1 MKLLQRL
8 QAHFPYPDFR
18 SYQLEVIQELMQGK
32 NCLGLMPTGSGK
44 SLCYQFFAK
53 PNEGLVVVVA
63 PLIALIEDQKAKCV
77 KLGLKAAGITS
88 IQNREERER
97 SYAQLSKGELD
108 IIFITPERF
117 RVPEFREALDKNKI
131 RLFAVDEAH
140 CISMWGHDFRPD
152 YSKLGGI
159 REQLGNPL
167 TVALTATATPE
178 VQKDILTSLNILEA
192 EIKTDGLSR
201 PNLAIRIAEAYG
213 FDEKLEYITEHLKNL
228 NGPTIVYFSLIET
241 LRKVSRFLERKQ
253 PHLIFHG
260 DLPGPMRRRNLR
272 AFMEGE
278 SPLMLAT
285 PAFGLGIDKGNIRRL
300 IHFEIPGSLE
310 AYYQEIG
317 RAGRDGNPS
326 ECLLMYDEDD
336 ISLQMNFLK
345 WSNPDPEFIRRVYEL
360 ISSHRDRVDD
370 GGFDYI
376 REQMVFKTKTD
387 YRIESSVNILER
399 WGCLE
404 KTEDPFPFR
413 AVRSPEL
420 EDFNLEQPEK
430 RFRWANKKLL
440 DLVQFIKNKDECR
453 LNQIY
458 VYFGHE
464 REKPCG
470 HCDAC
475 LDET

>member
-1 MKLLQRL
+1 MDLRQRL
-8 QAHFPYPDFR
+8 QNYFPYPDFR
-18 SYQLEVIQELMQGK
+18 SYQREVIQELLNGK

-53 PNEGLVVVVA
+53 PNEGLVLVVS
-63 PLIALIEDQKAKCV
+63 PLIALIEDQKAKCE

-88 IQNREERER
+88 IQNRTERDR
-97 SYAQLSKGELD
+97 NYSQLAKGELD
-108 IIFITPERF
+108 IIFVTPERF
-117 RVPEFREALDKNKI
+117 RVLEFREALEKNKI

-152 YSKLGGI
+152 YSKLGVL
-159 REQLGNPL
+159 RAQLGNPL
-167 TVALTATATPE
+167 TLALTATATPE
-178 VQKDILTSLNILEA
+178 VQKDILTGLNILEA
-192 EIKTDGLSR
+192 TIKTDGLSR
-201 PNLAIRIAEAYG
+201 PNLALRVAEAYG
-213 FDEKLEYITEHLKNL
+213 FDEKLEYISEYLKSVK
-228 NGPTIVYFSLIET
+228 GPTIIYFSLIET
-241 LRKVSRFLERKQ
+241 LRKVSRSLERKR

-260 DLPGPMRRRNLR
+260 DLPGQLRRRNLR
-272 AFMEGE
+272 SFMQEE

-285 PAFGLGIDKGNIRRL
+285 PAFGLGIDKENIRHL

-317 RAGRDGNPS
+317 RAGRDGKPAD
-326 ECLLMYDEDD
+326 CLLMYDEDD

-345 WSNPDPEFIRRVYEL
+345 WSNPDPEFVRRVYEL
-360 ISSHRDRVDD
+360 IVSHRDRVDD

-376 REQMVFKTKTD
+376 REQMVFKIKTD

-404 KTEDPFPFR
+404 KTDDPFPFR
-413 AVRSPEL
+413 AVRSPE
-420 EDFNLEQPEK
+420 EKDFTLEQPEK

-458 VYFGHE
+458 LYFGHE
-464 REKPCG
+464 AEKPCG
-470 HCDAC
+470 YCDAC
-475 LDET
+475 LDPA